1 MVKKGYAINLKEALI
16 LPFLKFSDNR
26 KLRKKVLKSW
36 KSRGLKSGNS
46 EIIKKTIIL
55 RQKLA
60 LLLGYKSYSNYRLE
74 TEMIS
79 KNLRQYVI
87 FY

>member
-1 MVKKGYAINLKEALI
+1 MVNDLKFLAKSNGKKGYAINLKEALI

-46 EIIKKTIIL
+46 EIIKKTINGYLHFQLIL
-55 RQKLA
+55 HSLK
-60 LLLGYKSYSNYRLE
+60 
-74 TEMIS
+74 
-79 KNLRQYVI
+79 KNI
-87 FY
+87 